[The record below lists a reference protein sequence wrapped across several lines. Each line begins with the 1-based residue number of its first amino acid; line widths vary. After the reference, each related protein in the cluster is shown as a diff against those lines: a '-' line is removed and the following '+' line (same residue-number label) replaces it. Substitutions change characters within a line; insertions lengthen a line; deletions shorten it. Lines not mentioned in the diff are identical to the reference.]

1 MMLLR
6 RLVLSF
12 AAAALV
18 AAVPSRIVASQGAR
32 PPQDPPTQVATPATL
47 PPPQAAPPRPSF
59 SNRNVRLDV
68 TVTLKHDTKPVV
80 KKLVL
85 VAADSRETKGRAG
98 IEIPIATSMA
108 AGPTAPTTFSY
119 RSVGVNVDATPQI
132 LDATHVL
139 VRMSLE
145 FSTVYKPETGQAER
159 PSFGQGSHEARA
171 IVFESGKPLVVT
183 QAADAESGREYT
195 VEVKATI
202 LP

>member
-6 RLVLSF
+6 RFVCPL

-18 AAVPSRIVASQGAR
+18 ALPSLAAA
-32 PPQDPPTQVATPATL
+32 QDPPAPAAA
-47 PPPQAAPPRPSF
+47 PPAAQPGAPPRPSF
-59 SNRNVRLDV
+59 TSRNVRLEV
-68 TVTLKHDTKPVV
+68 TITLKHDTKPIV

-98 IEIPIATSMA
+98 IEIPI
-108 AGPTAPTTFSY
+108 PTTVGSGNGPVISYNY

-132 LDATHVL
+132 VDTNKVL

-145 FSTVYKPETGQAER
+145 FSTVYRPEGGPTDK
-159 PSFGQGSHEARA
+159 PSFGQGTHEARA
-171 IVFESGKPLVVT
+171 IVFESGKPLIVT

-202 LP
+202 L

>member
-1 MMLLR
+1 MLLR
-6 RLVLSF
+6 RLVLSL
-12 AAAALV
+12 AAASFLAAPSPAV
-18 AAVPSRIVASQGAR
+18 A
-32 PPQDPPTQVATPATL
+32 QDPPAPVPGPVVTQPS
-47 PPPQAAPPRPSF
+47 APPRPTF
-59 SNRNVRLDV
+59 SNRNVRLEV

-98 IEIPIATSMA
+98 IEIPIATSMGV
-108 AGPTAPTTFSY
+108 GPTAPTSFNY

-132 LDATHVL
+132 LDASKVL

-145 FSTVYKPETGQAER
+145 FSTVYRPDGGQAERQAER
-159 PSFGQGSHEARA
+159 PSFGQGTHEARA

>member
-1 MMLLR
+1 MLLR
-6 RLVLSF
+6 RLVLPL
-12 AAAALV
+12 AAAAIVACVPTLV
-18 AAVPSRIVASQGAR
+18 AAQDSPAQAPTPVAMQPGG
-32 PPQDPPTQVATPATL
+32 
-47 PPPQAAPPRPSF
+47 PPRPSF
-59 SNRNVRLDV
+59 TNRNVRLEV
-68 TVTLKHDTKPVV
+68 TITLKHDTKPVV

-98 IEIPIATSMA
+98 IEIPIPSSV
-108 AGPTAPTTFSY
+108 GPTGAPMTYNY
-119 RSVGVNVDATPQI
+119 RAVGVNVDATPQI
-132 LDATHVL
+132 LDATKVL

-145 FSTVYKPETGQAER
+145 FSTVYRPEGASTDK
-159 PSFGQGSHEARA
+159 PSFGQGTHEARA

>member
-1 MMLLR
+1 MLLR
-6 RLVLSF
+6 RLVLPC
-12 AAAALV
+12 AAAAIVAGVPSLV
-18 AAVPSRIVASQGAR
+18 AAQDAPAQAPAPVAMPGAPAR
-32 PPQDPPTQVATPATL
+32 PQFT
-47 PPPQAAPPRPSF
+47 
-59 SNRNVRLDV
+59 NKNVRLEV
-68 TVTLKHDTKPVV
+68 TITLKHDTKPVV
-80 KKLVL
+80 KKLLL

-98 IEIPIATSMA
+98 IEIPIPSSV
-108 AGPTAPTTFSY
+108 GPTGAPMTYNY

-132 LDATHVL
+132 LDATKVL

-145 FSTVYKPETGQAER
+145 FSTVYRPEGAPTDK
-159 PSFGQGSHEARA
+159 PSFGQGTHEARA

>member
-6 RLVLSF
+6 RLVAPF

-18 AAVPSRIVASQGAR
+18 TAVPSWVSAAHDSR
-32 PPQDPPTQVATPATL
+32 PVQEPPTPAA
-47 PPPQAAPPRPSF
+47 PPAVTQPGAPPRPSF
-59 SNRNVRLDV
+59 SNRNVRLEV
-68 TVTLKHDTKPVV
+68 TITLKHDTKPVV

-98 IEIPIATSMA
+98 IEIPITTSMG
-108 AGPTAPTTFSY
+108 AGPTAPTSVNY
-119 RSVGVNVDATPQI
+119 RAVGVNLDATPQI
-132 LDATHVL
+132 VDATHVL

-145 FSTVYKPETGQAER
+145 FSTVYRPESGQSDR